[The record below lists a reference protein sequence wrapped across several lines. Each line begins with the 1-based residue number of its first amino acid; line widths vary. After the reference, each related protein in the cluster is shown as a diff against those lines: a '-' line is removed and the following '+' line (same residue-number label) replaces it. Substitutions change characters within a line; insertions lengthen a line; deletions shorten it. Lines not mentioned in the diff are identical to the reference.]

1 MTSIMVEAID
11 IPKGWSGV
19 LSLTARPDFPDIWN
33 SLRERGAVLDAGDGL
48 FLVTRWAEGQTF
60 LRDSRA
66 LAGSG
71 TSEALGG
78 SESPV
83 DSVVRN
89 WLMSRDGEGHRLSRG
104 LVARL
109 FTPRALADLERVI
122 AAAADDLVERFV
134 EQASAQQPVDFIAAI
149 AQQLPSEVMRHL
161 FAFSSDEWR
170 PAAQALFD
178 HALEEAV
185 NPAAAVETMAPYLQE
200 KALSGQHRDSG
211 GIFDLLAREDR
222 QGNRLSDAEVT
233 ANAVLLVTAGID
245 TTAGLLTNTLL
256 ELCRHPDAQKRVVE
270 DFSLIPGCIDESL
283 RYTPSAPSTTRFVG
297 EDLTLGGRD
306 IPAGSHL
313 FLSIAA
319 ANRDPRQFEAPD
331 EFRIERDCGQSL
343 LTFGAGAHFCLG
355 AALARMEARLIFEAL
370 FRRAHDFELAA
381 PITWRTDNPVVRA
394 PRHLLVTCRPRN
406 ASLKAAS

>member
-1 MTSIMVEAID
+1 MNPRMAEAIE

-19 LSLTARPDFPDIWN
+19 LSLTARPDFPAIWN
-33 SLRERGAVLDAGDGL
+33 SLRERSAVLDAGDGL

-60 LRDSRA
+60 LRDPRV

-78 SESPV
+78 AKSPV
-83 DSVVRN
+83 ESVVRN
-89 WLMSRDGEGHRLSRG
+89 WLMSRDGESHRLSRR

-109 FTPRALADLERVI
+109 FTPRAMADLECLI
-122 AAAADDLVERFV
+122 AGAAEDLAARFV
-134 EQASAQQPVDFIAAI
+134 EQASADQPADFIATV
-149 AQQLPSEVMRHL
+149 AQQLPSEVMRRL
-161 FAFSSDEWR
+161 FAFSPEEWR

-178 HALEEAV
+178 HALQEAV

-200 KALSGQHRDSG
+200 RAQSHRHRSSG
-211 GIFDLLAREDR
+211 GIFDLLAREDP
-222 QGNRLSDAEVT
+222 QGNRLTDAEVT

-256 ELCRHPDAQKRVVE
+256 ELCQHPDAQKRVVE
-270 DFSLIPGCIDESL
+270 DFSLIPGCVDEVL
-283 RYTPSAPSTTRFVG
+283 RYTPSAPSTTRFAG
-297 EDLTLGGRD
+297 QDLTLGGRN
-306 IPAGSHL
+306 IPAGAHL

-355 AALARMEARLIFEAL
+355 AALARLEARLIFEAL
-370 FRRAHDFELAA
+370 FRRAEDFELAA
-381 PITWRTDNPVVRA
+381 PIIWRTDNPVVRA
-394 PRHLLVTCRPRN
+394 PRRLLVTCRPRKK
-406 ASLKAAS
+406 AKAAV